1 MGTCFFFC
9 KVWGVDDVKDRL
21 CFWAKNFSGAGT
33 WTPYF
38 QWNLFRILRL
48 QIHFVCMCVSVCV
61 YVSLCVCVYLS
72 VCVCADC
79 RVLEGANCW
88 AVLFGAAA
96 QCRAGRPTGNCSKIH
111 RDENTKKYF
120 ATAEEPHLKDIL
132 KGWKSFKY
140 NISLSN
146 RGRSVIRTGEV
157 PGSAT
162 TMDGKVFW
170 DQVQEM
176 SLKMASPALR
186 AYSDPSIFR
195 NDRVGWIM
203 EKTRL

>member
-1 MGTCFFFC
+1 MTSKIDYVFGQKTLAEL
-9 KVWGVDDVKDRL
+9 GRGHL
-21 CFWAKNFSGAGT
+21 IFSGIFSGFWGSKYT
-33 WTPYF
+33 
-38 QWNLFRILRL
+38 LCVCVLV
-48 QIHFVCMCVSVCV
+48 FVCMCLCV
-61 YVSLCVCVYLS
+61 YVS

-111 RDENTKKYF
+111 LDENTKKYF

-140 NISLSN
+140 DISLSN
-146 RGRSVIRTGEV
+146 CGRSVIRTGKV

-203 EKTRL
+203 GTTW